1 MNFALFVDCD
11 PLSFEEVAQD
21 DCWLKVMD
29 EKIYAIEKNNTRE
42 FINLPN
48 SKKPISIKWLYKNQV
63 QKKNG
68 EVDRFKARL
77 VVKCYKKNPSID
89 HVEFLHLLLD
99 LTLFIWLSLVLH
111 KIIGKIFKYM

>member
-1 MNFALFVDCD
+1 MVGNDNNPTSQELMNFALFADCD

-48 SKKPISIKWLYKNQV
+48 SKKPISIKWLYKNQL
-63 QKKNG
+63 QKKWW
-68 EVDRFKARL
+68 
-77 VVKCYKKNPSID
+77 S
-89 HVEFLHLLLD
+89 
-99 LTLFIWLSLVLH
+99 WSLQ
-111 KIIGKIFKYM
+111 GKIGGKML